1 MAKKSKS
8 APSKPRPKTAQLSKE
23 VQARLSAF
31 VNSSTEGFALLDG
44 NLNYMF
50 INPAAERMI
59 GVSREA
65 VVGKNILD
73 IVPDVKESGRYDKY
87 LKVLKTGKPFH
98 IEYMVSRTKFR
109 DIHAGLKAFRVE
121 NWLGLVFTD
130 ISERKNAE
138 EILRQSEQ
146 NYRVLFE
153 GTLDGLFVVS
163 AETGR
168 IVLANRSVAKM
179 FSFDSPEA
187 MIGVYPINFVT
198 PQNRNEVLRFV
209 AEDVLRDLSEE
220 WSRSNH
226 GAHEIRALANDGRKI
241 WLEIQGTPTE
251 YQGKLAYLVSNKDIT
266 ERKNAEEALKES
278 EEKYRA
284 LIEAIGRAGEGIII
298 IQDREE
304 REAAFVFVNDEFC
317 RMSGYSREE
326 LLNRSAW
333 DLVPYEIAVRLK
345 DWYKLRHMGE
355 ATPGHYEAAG
365 VCKDGTIVPLDLSVV
380 TMPWQG
386 KIATVLYMRDIT
398 ERKRMEEALRRSE
411 QTIRQLAKASV
422 YAHEEERQR
431 VSLEVHDRISQ
442 TLTAAFHQLQALEA
456 IPIENTGAQEILKRA
471 SALLQ
476 ESIRESRN
484 IIEDLYSPVMS
495 DFGIVAVIDEEL
507 RRFEEETG
515 CRTKFDKRCTGRPT
529 PDVELTTYRIFHEV
543 LANIKRHAIGASK
556 VEVYLSCEAGVVSL
570 QVKDNG
576 PGFDVEAALQNGRM
590 GGLKGMQRRAELGG
604 GTCEV
609 ISSRGQGTTVTV
621 RLPYSSETQA
631 DEGEGGNTT

>member
-1 MAKKSKS
+1 MSKKSKS
-8 APSKPRPKTAQLSKE
+8 APSKPRPKAAQLSKE
-23 VQARLSAF
+23 IEARLSAF
-31 VNSSTEGFALLDG
+31 VNSSPEGFALLDE
-44 NLNYMF
+44 NLNYTF
-50 INPAAERMI
+50 INPVAERMI

-73 IVPDVKESGRYDKY
+73 IVPDVKELGRYDKY

-98 IEYMVSRTKFR
+98 IEDMVSHTKFR
-109 DIHAGLKAFRVE
+109 YIYASLKAFRVE

-130 ISERKNAE
+130 ITERKQAE
-138 EILRQSEQ
+138 EALRE
-146 NYRVLFE
+146 
-153 GTLDGLFVVS
+153 
-163 AETGR
+163 
-168 IVLANRSVAKM
+168 
-179 FSFDSPEA
+179 
-187 MIGVYPINFVT
+187 
-198 PQNRNEVLRFV
+198 
-209 AEDVLRDLSEE
+209 SEE
-220 WSRSNH
+220 KYRNLFNTAEVALFKSRIADGKIMECNDL
-226 GAHEIRALANDGRKI
+226 LAKLFGYDGREQCMAEHATSEHYIDPNVRAQILTQMLKNGKV
-241 WLEIQGTPTE
+241 ENFEAQVTRRDGTPFWASYSAHIYPE
-251 YQGKLAYLVSNKDIT
+251 RDYIEGAIVDIT

-284 LIEAIGRAGEGIII
+284 LIEATGRAGEGIII
-298 IQDREE
+298 IQDRGE

-333 DLVPYEIAVRLK
+333 DLVPYEMAVRLK

-355 ATPGHYEAAG
+355 ALPGHYEAAG
-365 VCKDGTIVPLDLSVV
+365 VRKDGTIVPLALSVV

-386 KIATVLYMRDIT
+386 KIATVLYMRDTT
-398 ERKRMEEALRRSE
+398 ERKRMEEALRKSE
-411 QTIRQLAKASV
+411 QTIRRLAKASTS
-422 YAHEEERQR
+422 AHEEERQR

-456 IPIENTGAQEILKRA
+456 IPIENTGAQQILKRA

-484 IIEDLYSPVMS
+484 IIEDLYSPVLS

-515 CRTKFDKRCTGRPT
+515 CRTKFDKRFAVRPT
-529 PDVELTTYRIFHEV
+529 PDAELTAYRIFREV
-543 LANIKRHAIGASK
+543 LANIKRHAIGATK
-556 VEVYLSCEAGVVSL
+556 VEVSLSCEAGVVSL

-604 GTCEV
+604 GACEV
-609 ISSRGQGTTVTV
+609 MSSRGHGTTVTV
-621 RLPYSSETQA
+621 RLPYSSEA
-631 DEGEGGNTT
+631 